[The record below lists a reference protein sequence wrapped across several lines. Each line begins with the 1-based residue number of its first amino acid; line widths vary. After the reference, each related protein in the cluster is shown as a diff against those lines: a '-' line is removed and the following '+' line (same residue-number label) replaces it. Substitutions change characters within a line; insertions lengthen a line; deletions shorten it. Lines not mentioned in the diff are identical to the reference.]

1 MSSAIHVAGFD
12 FDAHLSSFFFY
23 GYCFLCLKKNFAYPQ
38 VAKRMSIL
46 FTFFFFNGHTCDSWP
61 FLDQGLNLSHSCD
74 LHCSCGDTHCTRP
87 GIEPESL
94 DT

>member
-46 FTFFFFNGHTCDSWP
+46 FTFFFF
-61 FLDQGLNLSHSCD
+61 
-74 LHCSCGDTHCTRP
+74 
-87 GIEPESL
+87 
-94 DT
+94 